1 MQIESEQIN
10 NSDGV
15 DYNQNINI
23 QMQIESNRNDVDE
36 R

>member
-1 MQIESEQIN
+1 MHIESEQIN

-15 DYNQNINI
+15 DFNRNIDI